1 MTLGRRTLLPLTPV
15 AILLVTSGLGWMLF
29 VRPLSADR
37 ARAGAQLESL
47 RQRELALRRELSAPA
62 PGAGAVNPVAAFEQR
77 VSAGDAS
84 AALLEQL
91 ARLAS
96 AARARN
102 LLIETIEGSAASPA
116 SPAQPLQRDPRF
128 ALFEVPVSH
137 VPIRIAFDADY
148 ASIGRFLWAFRNL
161 PTTAEIRSLTVRV
174 PPADP
179 GDEEPRRDGLRV
191 SLTLHAY
198 SRQIRAVIQASSTV
212 TQ

>member
-1 MTLGRRTLLPLTPV
+1 MNLDRRTLLPFAPV
-15 AILLVTSGLGWMLF
+15 AILLVTIGLGWMVF
-29 VRPLSADR
+29 VRPLSVDR
-37 ARAGAQLESL
+37 ARANAQLESL
-47 RQRELALRRELSAPA
+47 RQRELALRHELSAPA
-62 PGAGAVNPVAAFEQR
+62 PHAVAEDPVAAFERR

-102 LLIETIEGSAASPA
+102 LLIETAEGTAASPT
-116 SPAQPLQRDPRF
+116 SPQRDPRF
-128 ALFEVPVSH
+128 ALFDVPVSH

-148 ASIGRFLWAFRNL
+148 ASLGRFLWAFRDL
-161 PTTAEIRSLTVRV
+161 PTTAEIRSLTVGM

-191 SLTLHAY
+191 SLMLHAY
-198 SRQIRAVIQASSTV
+198 ARQVRAVIQTSNTV
-212 TQ
+212 TR